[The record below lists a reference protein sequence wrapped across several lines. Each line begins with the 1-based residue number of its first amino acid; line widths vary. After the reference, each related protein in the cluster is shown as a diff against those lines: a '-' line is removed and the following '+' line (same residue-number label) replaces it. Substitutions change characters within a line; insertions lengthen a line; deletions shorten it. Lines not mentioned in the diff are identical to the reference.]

1 VQSRDNCI
9 RLIEYETSRATKIKR
24 RFFGSKCQNQMVQC
38 TLSPDGSYLVSGSE
52 NGVPYIW
59 DTEDEDLQD
68 STIYECNFDDLMA
81 DCDWNPKYNMFAF
94 SGFGQEFPILIY
106 AFVRSEAEIN
116 ALAIN
121 YNF

>member
-1 VQSRDNCI
+1 
-9 RLIEYETSRATKIKR
+9 
-24 RFFGSKCQNQMVQC
+24 MVQC